1 MQLKT
6 TYTNLKTKY
15 KLVLWTVVIL
25 VIYILYGLYYPKT
38 YYFSCKG
45 TQNLHVSQIIKDPL
59 DPKEVVKNKWF
70 TEEDIFVNKYF
81 FGLFY
86 TINDFQIT
94 KCVQDSDSEI
104 FCYGNNRNLRF
115 NPHKNTFSENFTFE
129 YTEKNE
135 KNDYFASGL
144 NCTKDNNSLKN

>member
-15 KLVLWTVVIL
+15 KLVLWIVVFIT
-25 VIYILYGLYYPKT
+25 IYTLYGLYYPKT

-45 TQNLHVSQIIKDPL
+45 TQNLHVSQIIKDFL
-59 DPKEVVKNKWF
+59 DPKEVVKKKWF
-70 TEEDIFVNKYF
+70 TEEDIFINKYF

-94 KCVQDSDSEI
+94 KCMQASDSEI
-104 FCYGNNRNLRF
+104 FCFENNRSLSF
-115 NPHKNTFSENFTFE
+115 NPHKNTFSEEFT
-129 YTEKNE
+129 TKNVEKNE
-135 KNDYFASGL
+135 NRNYFASDL